1 MVPRPKRKLMS
12 ARDPQELLKEFFNQS
27 DEHDSEYLR
36 NQVVGDDGENNAFG
50 GDSYSDSDEEI
61 QRDEMCDVELGN
73 VEEEELLIS
82 RA

>member
-1 MVPRPKRKLMS
+1 MYFHFSEKKY
-12 ARDPQELLKEFFNQS
+12 NQS

-36 NQVVGDDGENNAFG
+36 NQIVGEDGENNAFG